1 MTPSGKILF
10 HEEQRIRE
18 SRIWWFFIAMSV
30 ITLGLIVV
38 LGLRGELPK
47 GEFAIALGILL
58 PTYAASFYMMY
69 ASKLVVEVSEN
80 GVYYRWAPLMRK
92 PLFIPRENITRAEE
106 RRSPFMQYGFH
117 LFPGYGKVHNVSG
130 REGIQFYLAN
140 GRRIYLGTQELFRF
154 KKALQSI
161 LPHQSKA

>member
-1 MTPSGKILF
+1 MKPSGKILF

-18 SRIWWFFIAMSV
+18 SRIWWFFVAMS
-30 ITLGLIVV
+30 ILSLGLIAV
-38 LGLRGELPK
+38 LGLKGELPK
-47 GEFAIALGILL
+47 GEFAIAMAILL
-58 PTYAASFYMMY
+58 PTFAASFYLMY
-69 ASKLVVEVSEN
+69 ASKLIIEVSEE
-80 GVYYRWAPLMRK
+80 GVYYRWAPIMRK
-92 PLFIPRENITRAEE
+92 PLYLSKDEIARAEK

-117 LFPGYGKVHNVSG
+117 LFPGYGRVHNVSG

-161 LPHQSKA
+161 LPSKTKA